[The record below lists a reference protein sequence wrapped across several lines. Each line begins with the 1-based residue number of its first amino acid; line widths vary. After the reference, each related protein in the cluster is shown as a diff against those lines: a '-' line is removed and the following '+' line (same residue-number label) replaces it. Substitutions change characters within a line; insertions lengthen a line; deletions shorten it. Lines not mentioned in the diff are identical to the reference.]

1 MRGKFAVTLL
11 ALSALCAGL
20 TLAACTE
27 PGGTDGPSGPGGDGH
42 VHELTYV
49 ATVEATCTEAGSLE
63 YWTCSDCG
71 KNFADEN
78 AAEELSNVA
87 VPALDH
93 TEGEPVRE
101 NEVAAKCEEAGSYEE
116 VVYCT
121 VCETELSRKTVVT
134 DELGHDIVEYE
145 GKAATCTEAGWTAY
159 ETCSRCDYTTY
170 VEIVPIEHH
179 YVDGKCT
186 ECGAL
191 KGSEGLAF
199 RSLVGAY
206 EVSGIGTCTDTDIV
220 IPSIYNGLPV
230 ISICYRAFENCSS
243 LTSITIPDSV
253 TSIGTCAFNGCTSL
267 TSIKIPDSV
276 TSIGQSA
283 FSGTA
288 YYDNEQNW
296 EDGVLYLEKYLI
308 ATNRDLPDEYTIKAG
323 TTLIADFA
331 FYVRDGLTGISI
343 PNSVTFIGR
352 EVFGTCKS
360 LTSIILPDSVIE
372 IGECAFR
379 NCSSLKSITI
389 PDGVSSIGALTFSG
403 CTSLIRINIPE
414 GVEHIGNGV
423 FKNCISLTSITIP
436 ASVTNI
442 YNQTFVECPNLSEI
456 VVKSGNPIYHSAGNC
471 LIETESKTLIA
482 GCKGSVIPSDGSVTK
497 IDASAF
503 EGRSSLESIIIPDGV
518 KTIGSNAF
526 YGCTGLK
533 SITISGTVTT
543 INNAAFGYCGNLSEI
558 NVDSGNPFYHCA
570 GNCLIETESK
580 TLIKGCNNSVIP
592 MDGSVTSIGDAAF
605 SGCDTLESISIPDS
619 VTSIGTNA
627 FSRTAY
633 YNNEQNWEDGVLYLE
648 KYLIATNRDLPDKYT
663 IKDGTTLIASGAFY
677 ERDSLTSITIPG
689 SVTSIGEG
697 AFIRCER
704 LANIFIS
711 DGVASIGDGVFNG
724 CDSLTSITIPGSVT
738 SIGGGAFSSC
748 TSLTSISI
756 PDSVT
761 SIGTNAF
768 SGTAYYNNEQ
778 NWENDVLYLGKYL
791 IESKKDL
798 SGNYQIKDGTALIA
812 NSAFSYCKNLA
823 SVTIGDSVSSIG
835 EYAFSWCHRLTSV
848 TIGDGVTSI
857 GERAFEYC
865 DSLRTVYYNGTEE
878 EWNNIDI
885 EDYNF
890 DLTDADIYYYS
901 ESEPSDGEGNYWHYD
916 ENGVPVIW

>member
-20 TLAACTE
+20 TLAACGE
-27 PGGTDGPSGPGGDGH
+27 KGGTDGPSGPGGDGH
-42 VHELTYV
+42 VHDLTYV

-63 YWTCSDCG
+63 YWTCSDCS

-308 ATNRDLPDEYTIKAG
+308 ATNRDLPD
-323 TTLIADFA
+323 
-331 FYVRDGLTGISI
+331 
-343 PNSVTFIGR
+343 
-352 EVFGTCKS
+352 
-360 LTSIILPDSVIE
+360 
-372 IGECAFR
+372 
-379 NCSSLKSITI
+379 
-389 PDGVSSIGALTFSG
+389 
-403 CTSLIRINIPE
+403 
-414 GVEHIGNGV
+414 
-423 FKNCISLTSITIP
+423 
-436 ASVTNI
+436 
-442 YNQTFVECPNLSEI
+442 
-456 VVKSGNPIYHSAGNC
+456 
-471 LIETESKTLIA
+471 
-482 GCKGSVIPSDGSVTK
+482 
-497 IDASAF
+497 
-503 EGRSSLESIIIPDGV
+503 
-518 KTIGSNAF
+518 
-526 YGCTGLK
+526 
-533 SITISGTVTT
+533 
-543 INNAAFGYCGNLSEI
+543 
-558 NVDSGNPFYHCA
+558 
-570 GNCLIETESK
+570 
-580 TLIKGCNNSVIP
+580 
-592 MDGSVTSIGDAAF
+592 
-605 SGCDTLESISIPDS
+605 
-619 VTSIGTNA
+619 
-627 FSRTAY
+627 
-633 YNNEQNWEDGVLYLE
+633 
-648 KYLIATNRDLPDKYT
+648 KYT

-689 SVTSIGEG
+689 SVTSIGDD

-704 LANIFIS
+704 LVNIFIS
-711 DGVASIGDGVFNG
+711 DGVASIGDSVFNG

-761 SIGTNAF
+761 SIGTDAF

-778 NWENDVLYLGKYL
+778 NWENSVLYLGKYL
-791 IESKKDL
+791 IEAKEDL

-835 EYAFSWCHRLTSV
+835 EYAFSWCHRLTIV
-848 TIGDGVTSI
+848 TIGDSVTSI
-857 GERAFEYC
+857 GDGAFSGCYN
-865 DSLRTVYYNGTEE
+865 LTTVYYNGTEE

-885 EDYNF
+885 EDHNF
-890 DLTDADIYYYS
+890 DLTDADIYFYS